1 MSEISWSA
9 ACRRPRAQKNTP
21 NSYSLTLDTS
31 LMKAKSLKRKC
42 ATTHQRR
49 VPLAAAGKHLA
60 GSFGSA
66 ASALGRRLDGAV
78 AGCANGACD
87 ALEGRVRGCGGGR
100 WPGGRRGRG
109 GGGSSGGGRDAASGT
124 GCGAVDSGGSFPGRL
139 ELIVVSPSS
148 VTSAPPRTCSHWTRA
163 CCSRRQLALVQS
175 LRRWRRARPCSCC
188 DGSS

>member
-1 MSEISWSA
+1 MQHGME
-9 ACRRPRAQKNTP
+9 
-21 NSYSLTLDTS
+21 
-31 LMKAKSLKRKC
+31 AKSLKRKC

-60 GSFGSA
+60 GSFG
-66 ASALGRRLDGAV
+66 SALGRRLDGAV

-124 GCGAVDSGGSFPGRL
+124 GCGAVDSGGSFSGRL

-148 VTSAPPRTCSHWTRA
+148 VTSAPA
-163 CCSRRQLALVQS
+163 YLLALDLGLLLLEATGAGVVS
-175 LRRWRRARPCSCC
+175 AAVAAGWTLLSPVGITRLCARLLRKLLR
-188 DGSS
+188 